1 MTAAAGF
8 RHYLAA
14 AGLCRYDTTGPTSA
28 PVASLQDLPANT
40 TTIKSRMGVYINP
53 LGGPDMGA
61 WERVQLQVIV
71 RIDAGN
77 VADSLLQGQAHA
89 ENVRNLL
96 HGLGDGYPF
105 QIGPADDPLW
115 VSNVTARDTAPVN
128 LGTETGSA
136 VPRWSVVFTADVHN
150 PSARRQE
157 ITQ

>member
-1 MTAAAGF
+1 VTAAGAF

-14 AGLCRYDTTGPTSA
+14 AGLARFDTTGPTSA
-28 PVASLQDLPANT
+28 PVASLQDLPAST

-53 LGGPDMGA
+53 LGGPDMST

-77 VADSLLQGQAHA
+77 VTDSLLQGQAHTEA
-89 ENVRNLL
+89 IRNTL
-96 HGLGDGYPF
+96 HGLGPGLPF
-105 QIGPADDPLW
+105 QIGPTDTPLW

-128 LGTETGSA
+128 LGPETGSA